1 VTGPTAVRETGTP
14 DPDRAL
20 VDRVRRGDDEG
31 CRLLV
36 EKYERRVV
44 ALAWGLVGNRA
55 DAEDIAQDT
64 FLRACRGLATFRG
77 QSTFRSWLFQI
88 AINAAR
94 TFRRTRVARHED
106 TTADGYDFD
115 QSPAPGN
122 LERAVIARDEVRRAL
137 AALPED
143 LRQAVVLRDVEGLD
157 YREIAVALAVPIG
170 TVESRIFRGRARL
183 RRALIE
189 AVPGGREVHQS

>member
-1 VTGPTAVRETGTP
+1 MTGPTVVPDSGAS

-36 EKYERRVV
+36 EKYERRIV
-44 ALAWGLVGNRA
+44 ALGWGLVGNRA

-94 TFRRTRVARHED
+94 TFRRTRAARHEE
-106 TTADGYDFD
+106 TTDARHDLDA
-115 QSPAPGN
+115 SPAPGN
-122 LERAVIARDEVRRAL
+122 LERAVIARDEVHRAL
-137 AALPED
+137 AALPEE

-157 YREIAVALAVPIG
+157 YREIAAVLAVPIG

-183 RRALIE
+183 RQALTDT
-189 AVPGGREVHQS
+189 APGGAQRHQS